1 MGITARKGS
10 SLERCQKAP
19 SFLCGNAFMITTSH
33 PHSRSMPAFF
43 KRMPVLSRPGL
54 AKVAALCGLV
64 LLSFSATTPA
74 RAQATSVAVIQNDLG
89 GSMEGR
95 LQTIANFRSSGTRVE
110 IRGQCAS
117 ACTMYLGLP
126 NACVARSSR
135 LGFHGPQSQYY
146 GISLPPDEFEYWS
159 GVMADHYPGAIRNW
173 FLSVARYTTMDI
185 ITLSGAEVIRMGAR
199 PCD

>member
-1 MGITARKGS
+1 M
-10 SLERCQKAP
+10 
-19 SFLCGNAFMITTSH
+19 FTTIH
-33 PHSRSMPAFF
+33 PRLRTRQTYAKSPSRSGWPRRA
-43 KRMPVLSRPGL
+43 
-54 AKVAALCGLV
+54 ATAALWALA
-64 LLSFSATTPA
+64 LLAANPA
-74 RAQATSVAVIQNDLG
+74 VPVQAQATSVAVIRNDLG

-95 LQTIANFRSSGTRVE
+95 LQTIAQFRSTGTRVE

-159 GVMADHYPGAIRNW
+159 RVMADHYPGPIRNW
-173 FLSVARYTTMDI
+173 FLSVARHTTMEV

-199 PCD
+199 ACD

>member
-1 MGITARKGS
+1 M
-10 SLERCQKAP
+10 
-19 SFLCGNAFMITTSH
+19 FTTSQ
-33 PHSRSMPAFF
+33 PLLRTKPIFSI
-43 KRMPVLSRPGL
+43 RMPWPIRRGL
-54 AKVAALCGLV
+54 AKAAAVCGLAQ
-64 LLSFSATTPA
+64 LAANPTLPA
-74 RAQATSVAVIQNDLG
+74 QAQATSVAVIQKDLG

-95 LQTIANFRSSGTRVE
+95 LRTIAKFRSSGTKVE

-159 GVMADHYPGAIRNW
+159 RVMADHYPRAIRNW
-173 FLSVARYTTMDI
+173 FLSVARHTTMDL
-185 ITLSGAEVIRMGAR
+185 IT
-199 PCD
+199 